1 VQIPYL
7 QPFIDVN
14 KRVSRLRANI
24 PLIKRNLVPLSF
36 VDVPESAYV
45 EGTLGIYELN
55 RVELLRD
62 VFSWAYERSCQ
73 RFLAVSQNVAAPDPV
88 RLRNREALST
98 VISEIVRAAESPTQ
112 DHVWKR
118 ARKLVR
124 EADQDRFVEIALREL
139 ANLHD
144 GNIARFRLRLSEY
157 KAWRK
162 RHPAD

>member
-1 VQIPYL
+1 LEEGRGEGPGAL
-7 QPFIDVN
+7 AF
-14 KRVSRLRANI
+14 RLD
-24 PLIKRNLVPLSF
+24 K
-36 VDVPESAYV
+36 E
-45 EGTLGIYELN
+45 T
-55 RVELLRD
+55 RD
-62 VFSWAYERSCQ
+62 AI
-73 RFLAVSQNVAAPDPV
+73 PDPV

-98 VISEIVRAAESPTQ
+98 VIGEIVRAGESPTQ

-118 ARKLVR
+118 ARNLVR

-157 KAWRK
+157 KASRK